1 MEVDRKS
8 GISNTALI
16 MDGIHVIQTDKGI
29 CINRKYEYNCGD
41 SLEDYLER
49 ETRQKGF
56 RYLMIPH
63 DFLDIEGNWHSVDDI
78 QGLREDGTQKVW
90 TSRVGDFLDSLS
102 GDDVLVIVDFLS

>member
-16 MDGIHVIQTDKGI
+16 LDGIHVIQTDKGI

-63 DFLDIEGNWHSVDDI
+63 GFFGYR
-78 QGLREDGTQKVW
+78 RELAF
-90 TSRVGDFLDSLS
+90 SR
-102 GDDVLVIVDFLS
+102 

>member
-16 MDGIHVIQTDKGI
+16 LDGIHVIQTDKGI

-63 DFLDIEGNWHSVDDI
+63 DFFGYR
-78 QGLREDGTQKVW
+78 RELAF
-90 TSRVGDFLDSLS
+90 SCFLASIFPHFRRYDSL
-102 GDDVLVIVDFLS
+102 